1 MAVTVRGHNTL
12 TGAELMAFTVRG
24 HNTLLAQS

>member
-1 MAVTVRGHNTL
+1 MAIAVRGHNTL

-24 HNTLLAQS
+24 HNTLLAQY